1 MGSEEG
7 RSGGMVGECSRGH
20 VGAQIIVRTTED
32 SKAFDMNVELH
43 QGSVL
48 SPPQLSYKSNRNYYH
63 RAINRLACSIN
74 ACRWLDLDSG
84 GRGKS
89 A

>member
-20 VGAQIIVRTTED
+20 VGAQTIVRTTED
-32 SKAFDMNVELH
+32 SKAFDMKVELH

-48 SPPQLSYKSNRNYYH
+48 SPLNYFV
-63 RAINRLACSIN
+63 RVMEIITTEL
-74 ACRWLDLDSG
+74 
-84 GRGKS
+84 
-89 A
+89 